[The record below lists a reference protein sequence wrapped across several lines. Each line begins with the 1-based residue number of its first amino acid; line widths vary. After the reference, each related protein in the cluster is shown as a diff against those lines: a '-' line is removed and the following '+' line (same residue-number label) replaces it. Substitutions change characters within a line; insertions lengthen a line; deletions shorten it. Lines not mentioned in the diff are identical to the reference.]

1 MRPRIFTHT
10 FLGLALALTISTLPF
25 AEAQT
30 TCTKNA
36 DCAKNEFCEFAAGT
50 CPQPNSATGTCV
62 VKPERC
68 TQVYGPVCGCDNK
81 TYSNEC
87 WRQAAGVSQ
96 KSTGECPSNSAAA
109 RPAGEAC
116 FLAEFAR

>member
-1 MRPRIFTHT
+1 M
-10 FLGLALALTISTLPF
+10 
-25 AEAQT
+25 
-30 TCTKNA
+30 
-36 DCAKNEFCEFAAGT
+36 
-50 CPQPNSATGTCV
+50 

-109 RPAGEAC
+109 RHAGETC
-116 FLAEFAR
+116 LLAGFTR